1 MITVE
6 KNGVKKEIDPEML
19 ADLVESGWKEV
30 AVKDETA
37 ANSPLPKTKLN
48 KEQRTR
54 VANTNSSQSLVIPS
68 IIADAVKAGTLES
81 LEAKVTDFLL
91 KKSKSGGNYVAC
103 QIQVNY
109 KNTMLKFCIL
119 DDVQNPK
126 LELENLVTVHLE
138 QTDDERIRSGV
149 QVHKVD

>member
-1 MITVE
+1 MVKMVNAT
-6 KNGVKKEIDPEML
+6 GVTM
-19 ADLVESGWKEV
+19 EV
-30 AVKDETA
+30 APEQVTAMSNAGFSVVTA
-37 ANSPLPKTKLN
+37 ANSDGPLPKTKLN
-48 KEQRTR
+48 KEQRLR
-54 VANTNSSQSLVIPS
+54 VATTNSSQSLVIPPP
-68 IIADAVKAGTLES
+68 IAEAVKAGKLES

-109 KNTMLKFCIL
+109 NNTILKFCIL

-126 LELENLVTVHLE
+126 LEIDNLVTIHLE
-138 QTDDERIRSGV
+138 ETDDERIRSGV